1 MGLLGLDKKATKL
14 ILKIIDETIGKKFPA
29 IDKLTD
35 LFQENDAKLKKID
48 EKINSLEEKSH
59 EPQNYKEKCEE
70 LEKRIEKIEANL
82 KE

>member
-35 LFQENDAKLKKID
+35 FFQENDAKFKEID
-48 EKINSLEEKSH
+48 GEISSLEDEL
-59 EPQNYKEKCEE
+59 ENYKDKCRK
-70 LEKRIEKIEANL
+70 LENRIEKIEANL
-82 KE
+82 E